1 MSDNY
6 PNENVKMNYD
16 AVTEVHGYW
25 DQKWGLRRHVIK
37 IVMVTL
43 RMNML
48 LIIMI
53 LNTKM
58 VIISMIGYNH
68 DDYFYEWLQPRWCKV
83 DYRELSFLIT
93 SD

>member
-1 MSDNY
+1 M
-6 PNENVKMNYD
+6 
-16 AVTEVHGYW
+16 
-25 DQKWGLRRHVIK
+25 IK

-53 LNTKM
+53 PNTKM

-68 DDYFYEWLQPRWCKV
+68 DDYFYEWLQPR
-83 DYRELSFLIT
+83 
-93 SD
+93 